1 MFPARGI
8 SQTAFDTDGTPQ
20 HYDCSQTITNDIG
33 RIADGETDY
42 CGSMAIIPPALVQ
55 TALGRSTRSASATSA
70 HQGRSASEDV
80 PNPDSPLMAPWNETD
95 ETLERGPLWPK
106 SVNESPERPK
116 KAQRT
121 NDKSHATDIDQAK
134 KGNANAK
141 LMEPSKQKNSKVKA
155 DKSPKSASSSKPTS
169 RSRSSVTPTS
179 TPQKSKDST
188 PRKRATP
195 PARRMLARAAEASR
209 TSPLKKKTSR
219 KATPRTDSHLVEA
232 SEDKVNC
239 FCGAQ
244 DEADGSMQCDGCGNW
259 VHCPC
264 VGYDF
269 FSFISGT

>member
-1 MFPARGI
+1 MVRPNI
-8 SQTAFDTDGTPQ
+8 ITALR
-20 HYDCSQTITNDIG
+20 TITNDIG

-42 CGSMAIIPPALVQ
+42 CGSMAIIPPALIQ
-55 TALGRSTRSASATSA
+55 TALGPSTRSASATSA
-70 HQGRSASEDV
+70 PQDRSASEDV
-80 PNPDSPLMAPWNETD
+80 PNSDSALMAPLNETD
-95 ETLERGPLWPK
+95 ETQERGPLWPK
-106 SVNESPERPK
+106 SVNESSERPK

-121 NDKSHATDIDQAK
+121 NDKSHATDINQAK
-134 KGNANAK
+134 KGNGNAK
-141 LMEPSKQKNSKVKA
+141 LMKPSKQKNPKVKS
-155 DKSPKSASSSKPTS
+155 DKSPNTASSSTPTS
-169 RSRSSVTPTS
+169 RSRSSITPNS
-179 TPQKSKDST
+179 TPQKSRDST

-195 PARRMLARAAEASR
+195 PARRMLARAAEVSR
-209 TSPLKKKTSR
+209 TSPLKKISR

-269 FSFISGT
+269 LSFISGT

>member
-1 MFPARGI
+1 MVRPNI
-8 SQTAFDTDGTPQ
+8 TTALK
-20 HYDCSQTITNDIG
+20 TITNDIG

-70 HQGRSASEDV
+70 HQDRSASEDV
-80 PNPDSPLMAPWNETD
+80 PNSYSALMAPWNETD
-95 ETLERGPLWPK
+95 ETQERGPLWPK
-106 SVNESPERPK
+106 SLNESSERPK

-121 NDKSHATDIDQAK
+121 NDKSHATDINQAK
-134 KGNANAK
+134 KENSNAK
-141 LMEPSKQKNSKVKA
+141 LMKPSKQKNPKVKA

-209 TSPLKKKTSR
+209 TSPSKKKTSR

-244 DEADGSMQCDGCGNW
+244 DEVDGSMQCDGCGNW

-269 FSFISGT
+269 YLLSAVHNLAD